1 MIGRVAQVKPNTS
14 SSQPT
19 LLTIAWPIFI
29 EQTLRI
35 LIGTVDT
42 FMVSHVSDGAVAAL
56 GVANQFVVLALI
68 CFNFIGIG
76 ASVVITHHVGAG
88 DAPGAKKIVA
98 TAISVNFWI
107 GLICSAVAYLFAAPL
122 LRLMQ
127 LPPDLMV
134 YAQPF
139 LALMGGSLFMEAMN
153 GAIGA
158 SLRAHG
164 YTRDAMVVTLLQ
176 NVVNIIGSCVLL
188 FGFFGAPKMGVLGVA
203 LASVFSRVV
212 SSIALWILLE
222 RRLKLRLH
230 ITDFVSLPLERIKR
244 ILHIGLPAAGEHMS
258 YWLSLMVITSFAARL
273 GGESLAQMTYT
284 QNVQRLVILFS
295 ISLGLGTEILI
306 GRLIGAGE
314 FEHAYREVR
323 KNLRTG
329 LLIATGAIVVVA
341 IFAPQLLGLF
351 SHDATIIAGGTLLL
365 RMSIVYEPGRVFN
378 IVIINSLRATGDARF
393 PVQIAM
399 FSEWFFG
406 VPLAWFLCLKI
417 HWGLPGIWI
426 AMMIEEWLR
435 GLIMHRRW
443 VGRRW
448 MKYARR
454 SREQVTGNIIP
465 VVPET

>member
-1 MIGRVAQVKPNTS
+1 MKTNPYT
-14 SSQPT
+14 QPT
-19 LLTIAWPIFI
+19 LLAIAWPIFV

-88 DAPGAKKIVA
+88 DAKGAQKIVT
-98 TAISVNFWI
+98 TAIAVNTWI
-107 GLICSAVAYLFAAPL
+107 GLIASLVAFLFAAPL

-127 LPPDLMV
+127 LPPELMQ

-164 YTRDAMVVTLLQ
+164 FTRDAMVVTLIQ
-176 NVVNIIGSCVLL
+176 NILNIAGNCVLL
-188 FGFFGAPKMGVLGVA
+188 FGLFGAPKMGVTGVA
-203 LASVFSRVV
+203 LSSVFSRVV
-212 SSIALWILLE
+212 ATIALWILLE

-230 ITDFVSLPLERIKR
+230 ARDLVSLQLDRIRR

-258 YWLSLMVITSFAARL
+258 YWVSLMVITSFAARL
-273 GGESLAQMTYT
+273 GAESLAEMTYT
-284 QNVQRLVILFS
+284 QQVQRLVILFS

-306 GRLIGAGE
+306 GRLIGAGD
-314 FEHAYREVR
+314 FDAAYREVM

-329 LLIATGAIVVVA
+329 LLLATGAIVVVA
-341 IFAPQLLGLF
+341 VFAPQLLGLF
-351 SHDATIIAGGTLLL
+351 SHDPVIIAGGVLLL
-365 RMSIVYEPGRVFN
+365 RMSVLYEPGRVFN

-406 VPLAWFLCLKI
+406 VPLAWFLSMKL
-417 HWGLPGIWI
+417 HWGLPGIWL
-426 AMMIEEWLR
+426 AMMIEEWAR
-435 GLIMHRRW
+435 GLIMYRRW
-443 VGRRW
+443 TQKSW
-448 MKYARR
+448 LKYARQ
-454 SREQVTGNIIP
+454 SRAQVTGAVVPI
-465 VVPET
+465 VPET

>member
-1 MIGRVAQVKPNTS
+1 MIARPTQLKPNTS

-19 LLTIAWPIFI
+19 LLAIAWPIFV

-42 FMVSHVSDGAVAAL
+42 FMVSHVSDSAVAGL

-88 DAPGAKKIVA
+88 DIPGARKIVA

-107 GLICSAVAYLFAAPL
+107 GILCSVIAYFFAAPL
-122 LRLMQ
+122 LRGMN
-127 LPPDLMV
+127 LPPNLMEF
-134 YAQPF
+134 AEPF

-164 YTRDAMVVTLLQ
+164 YTRDAMVVTLIQ
-176 NVVNIIGSCVLL
+176 NILNIAGNCILL
-188 FGFFGAPKMGVLGVA
+188 FGLFGTPKMGVVGVA
-203 LASVFSRVV
+203 LSSVCSRVI
-212 SSIALWILLE
+212 SSIAFWILLE
-222 RRLKLRLH
+222 RRLKLRLRA
-230 ITDFVSLPLERIKR
+230 TDFVSLPIDRIKR
-244 ILHIGLPAAGEHMS
+244 ILHIGLPSAGEHMS
-258 YWLSLMVITSFAARL
+258 YWLSLMAITRFVNKL
-273 GGESLAQMTYT
+273 GDQSLAQMTYT

-314 FEHAYREVR
+314 FEKAYIEV
-323 KNLRTG
+323 KKSLRTG
-329 LLIATGAIVVVA
+329 FMCAIGASVLVA
-341 IFAPQLLGLF
+341 VFAPQLLGAF
-351 SHDATIIAGGTLLL
+351 SQDPLIIAGGALLL
-365 RMSIVYEPGRVFN
+365 RMSVIYEPGRVFN

-399 FSEWFFG
+399 FSEWLYG
-406 VPLAWFLCLKI
+406 VPMAWFLGLKL

-426 AMMIEEWLR
+426 AMMSEEWFR

-443 VGRRW
+443 KLRKW
-448 MKYARR
+448 LKYAHR
-454 SREQVTGNIIP
+454 SREQVTGNLIP
-465 VVPET
+465 VVPES

>member
-1 MIGRVAQVKPNTS
+1 LKAQPSTQPSLVA
-14 SSQPT
+14 
-19 LLTIAWPIFI
+19 IAWPIFV

-42 FMVSHVSDGAVAAL
+42 FMVSHVSDGAVAGL

-88 DAPGAKKIVA
+88 DRAGAQKIVT
-98 TAISVNFWI
+98 TAISFITWI
-107 GLICSAVAYLFAAPL
+107 GLVVSLVAYFFAAPL

-127 LPPDLMV
+127 LPPDLMP

-164 YTRDAMVVTLLQ
+164 YTRDAMVVTLIQ
-176 NVVNIIGSCVLL
+176 NIINIIGNCVLL
-188 FGFFGAPKMGVLGVA
+188 FGLFGAPKMGVTGVA
-203 LASVFSRVV
+203 LSSVFSRVV
-212 SSIALWILLE
+212 ASVALWILLE

-230 ITDFVSLPLERIKR
+230 ARDLVQLQLDRIKR

-258 YWLSLMVITSFAARL
+258 YWIWYMVITSFAARL
-273 GGESLAQMTYT
+273 GAESLAVMTYT
-284 QNVQRLVILFS
+284 LQVQRLVILFS

-306 GRLIGAGE
+306 GRMIGAGE
-314 FEHAYREVR
+314 FEAAYREVI

-329 LLIATGAIVVVA
+329 LMIATGAIVLVA
-341 IFAPQLLGLF
+341 LAAPQLLGLF
-351 SHDATIIAGGTLLL
+351 SHDPVIIVGGTLLL
-365 RMSIVYEPGRVFN
+365 RMSVIYEPGRVFN
-378 IVIINSLRATGDARF
+378 IVIINALRATGDARF

-399 FSEWFFG
+399 FSEWCFG
-406 VPLAWFLCLKI
+406 LPLAWFLGLRLGL
-417 HWGLPGIWI
+417 GLPGIWV
-426 AMMIEEWLR
+426 AMMTEEWVR
-435 GLIMHRRW
+435 GLIMHQRWKKRRW
-443 VGRRW
+443 L
-448 MKYARR
+448 KYAQQ
-454 SREQVTGNIIP
+454 SRDQVTKILIP
-465 VVPET
+465 IVPET